1 MIQLLNQR
9 SQTPMA
15 RSAQVDFIFTGWFCI
30 EAIVMTA
37 AHMYRPWATA
47 AYYDLGPVMLI
58 LYGFLLP
65 GALYVLYTLIVL
77 GTNWRRES
85 GTAKAWATTF
95 ANPWAVRSRLAFGC
109 ALLINVLYL
118 LPRP

>member
-1 MIQLLNQR
+1 MY
-9 SQTPMA
+9 
-15 RSAQVDFIFTGWFCI
+15 RSAQADFLFTGWFCI

-37 AHMYRPWATA
+37 AYVYRPWAAA

-65 GALYVLYTLIVL
+65 GALYVMYTLIVL
-77 GTNWRRES
+77 GTNWYRES
-85 GTAKAWATTF
+85 GIAKAWATTF

-118 LPRP
+118 LPRPW